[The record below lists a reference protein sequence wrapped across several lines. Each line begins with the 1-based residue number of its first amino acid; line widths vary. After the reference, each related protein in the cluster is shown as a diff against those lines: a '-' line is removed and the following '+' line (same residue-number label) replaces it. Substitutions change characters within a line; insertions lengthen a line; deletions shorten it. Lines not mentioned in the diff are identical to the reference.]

1 MYTGNIYRSYTQEYI
16 SMVRIKGIF
25 TGYIMYK
32 EHIQGMHTRN
42 RIYAGNV
49 YREYIQGIFTG
60 YIIYQEYIQGIH
72 TGNIYR
78 DYIQGFCAV
87 YIYREYIY
95 IYIYRVY
102 TQDIYKQGTY

>member
-42 RIYAGNV
+42 IC
-49 YREYIQGIFTG
+49 RECIQGIYTG
-60 YIIYQEYIQGIH
+60 NMYSVYIYIYIQGIH
-72 TGNIYR
+72 TG
-78 DYIQGFCAV
+78 DIQ
-87 YIYREYIY
+87 E
-95 IYIYRVY
+95 
-102 TQDIYKQGTY
+102 IYKQAMY